1 MLTREDPEAH
11 QEAQS
16 RASRFHRE
24 PRVRPGHPGKRRCS
38 VLAPALGGKHLDPG
52 HPAPQRPSRALLSA
66 PEAPQRPRAL
76 PSPALP
82 AQHRR
87 PCPTPAG
94 GPGDLAALPGL
105 TSAENRGESTA
116 SRVRVRPPPRLRLAL
131 GSAPWLPRTP
141 RRLQQPSSSPALNPH
156 PSTRPRRQAG
166 CGLRRCGPT
175 MHSPIGLNALPPSS
189 TTLCYWSILS
199 KGQARRRA
207 GPWEAE
213 RRVDS
218 GLRLKAVSQWD

>member
-1 MLTREDPEAH
+1 MQCPRPRTRR
-11 QEAQS
+11 Q
-16 RASRFHRE
+16 
-24 PRVRPGHPGKRRCS
+24 
-38 VLAPALGGKHLDPG
+38 KHLDPG
-52 HPAPQRPSRALLSA
+52 HPARQRPRRALLRA
-66 PEAPQRPRAL
+66 AEAPQRPRAL

-87 PCPTPAG
+87 PGPTPAA

-105 TSAENRGESTA
+105 TSAENRGERTA

-131 GSAPWLPRTP
+131 GSAPWPPRTP
-141 RRLQQPSSSPALNPH
+141 AACSSPRPLP
-156 PSTRPRRQAG
+156 PSTLTPLSTRPRRRAG

-175 MHSPIGLNALPPSS
+175 MRGPIGLNALPPSS
-189 TTLCYWSILS
+189 TTRYYWSILS

-218 GLRLKAVSQWD
+218 GLRLKAVSPWD

>member
-11 QEAQS
+11 WQAQS

-24 PRVRPGHPGKRRCS
+24 PRVRPGHPGKRRCG

-52 HPAPQRPSRALLSA
+52 HPAPQRPRRALPSA
-66 PEAPQRPRAL
+66 AEAPQRPRAL

-87 PCPTPAG
+87 PGPTPAA

-105 TSAENRGESTA
+105 TSAENRGERTA

-141 RRLQQPSSSPALNPH
+141 AACSSP
-156 PSTRPRRQAG
+156 RP
-166 CGLRRCGPT
+166 
-175 MHSPIGLNALPPSS
+175 LPPSPL
-189 TTLCYWSILS
+189 TPLL
-199 KGQARRRA
+199 APA
-207 GPWEAE
+207 AE
-213 RRVDS
+213 LGAACGAAAQQCAAPLV
-218 GLRLKAVSQWD
+218 